1 MNGVVFQTS
10 TRITA
15 SSAVSGDAVQ
25 AIGLSIRPIAIRT
38 WLITP
43 NTSLNIH
50 AHICAETTV
59 GIAQGISTAARS
71 RPRPRK
77 CAFSASAMPRPSM
90 VSMVNEITVNTSVFQ
105 TAFHQSG
112 SCSR

>member
-1 MNGVVFQTS
+1 M
-10 TRITA
+10 
-15 SSAVSGDAVQ
+15 
-25 AIGLSIRPIAIRT
+25 IAEH
-38 WLITP
+38 
-43 NTSLNIH
+43 SLNIQ

-77 CAFSASAMPRPSM
+77 CAFSASAMPRPRM
-90 VSMVNEITVNTSVFQ
+90 VSMVTETRANTMVLR

-112 SCSR
+112 SVSR